1 MFANVSVFS
10 IDLPNTDLDVVMR
23 VCGTRCSH
31 HVAGVKFACYCLVFV
46 RGLCVRSA
54 QARRRQQRK
63 QTCCECA
70 LHAVGRLAL
79 PVVLVHVLERAACTF
94 ACDCFH
100 ERTGRLHVDGRRN
113 LSIVCV
119 C

>member
-63 QTCCECA
+63 QTCWECA
-70 LHAVGRLAL
+70 LA
-79 PVVLVHVLERAACTF
+79 
-94 ACDCFH
+94 
-100 ERTGRLHVDGRRN
+100 GRRHFDF
-113 LSIVCV
+113 VRCGGACV
-119 C
+119 GG